1 MLNDP
6 RFMQDPIHALQPRQL
21 FATIQPC
28 VETTIQP
35 EPPRPAKRSAENDID
50 KDKDPPTK
58 TTKMNELN
66 DYCPQRADT
75 SHERLEALVRE
86 TSIKFKATRSLA
98 HLAMTH
104 LFRAL
109 VTWLCKFST
118 CPMPETILHNVTVH
132 SAVQLF
138 AAMDGEDPPETAN
151 LHVEAE
157 LGM

>member
-21 FATIQPC
+21 FAAIQPC

-35 EPPRPAKRSAENDID
+35 EPPRPAKRSAENDMPL
-50 KDKDPPTK
+50 PPTK
-58 TTKMNELN
+58 TRINELP
-66 DYCPQRADT
+66 DGYCLQRADT

-157 LGM
+157 LGI